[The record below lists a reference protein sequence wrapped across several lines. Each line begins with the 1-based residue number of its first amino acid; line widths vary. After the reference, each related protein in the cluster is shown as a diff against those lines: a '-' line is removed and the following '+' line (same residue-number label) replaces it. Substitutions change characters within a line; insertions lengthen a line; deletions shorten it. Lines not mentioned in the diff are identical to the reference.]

1 MDALCGRTVRVAVC
15 GGCLRLSIPSEGA
28 CTPCCA
34 APQWAS
40 AAVVCGISAA
50 TAALN
55 QCNHAVMQSHVIYI
69 QCSHRSDF
77 RQASLRSGALRPVP
91 DSARTERARAPSWAR
106 AAAGQCS
113 TRAAARA
120 ARASRQPRRARQRAA
135 AAAPLDPAA
144 GQRPRCA
151 QPGRGGARRGPT
163 AAAPPSAG
171 SSARRPH
178 ALTMPLRRP
187 SLCRLGHVRGREAA
201 GGIAIFL
208 CGACAAAR
216 MREGCSGYACRCP
229 RARDGRQASKGA
241 L

>member
-1 MDALCGRTVRVAVC
+1 MEAVSCLCGNGSGMDALCGRTVRVAVC

-151 QPGRGGARRGPT
+151 QPGRGGAGGGRRRRRRR
-163 AAAPPSAG
+163 
-171 SSARRPH
+171 RRPG
-178 ALTMPLRRP
+178 RRP
-187 SLCRLGHVRGREAA
+187 GGRT
-201 GGIAIFL
+201 
-208 CGACAAAR
+208 R
-216 MREGCSGYACRCP
+216 
-229 RARDGRQASKGA
+229 
-241 L
+241 

>member
-1 MDALCGRTVRVAVC
+1 MPLCRVMSSIYSARIAPTLGKPPCAAAHCGLCLIQPAPSVLGPLAGRGQQLVNAVRVQLRVQRAPAVSL
-15 GGCLRLSIPSEGA
+15 GARGSELPLQLRLIRLLVSA
-28 CTPCCA
+28 LA
-34 APQWAS
+34 APS
-40 AAVVCGISAA
+40 
-50 TAALN
+50 
-55 QCNHAVMQSHVIYI
+55 
-69 QCSHRSDF
+69 
-77 RQASLRSGALRPVP
+77 
-91 DSARTERARAPSWAR
+91 
-106 AAAGQCS
+106 
-113 TRAAARA
+113 
-120 ARASRQPRRARQRAA
+120 
-135 AAAPLDPAA
+135 
-144 GQRPRCA
+144 
-151 QPGRGGARRGPT
+151 RGGGGGAGGPPGPGG
-163 AAAPPSAG
+163 APPSAG